1 METFVASVVTVY
13 LLVYQKPQLGH
24 RMVDYK
30 DVQIVLLMCG
40 PLITHLCVCS
50 QNTPMACDFSHHQSA
65 LHRSEMSG
73 RQNLEHLLDMEKAAG
88 TPCAF
93 TYSDCIW

>member
-1 METFVASVVTVY
+1 METFVASFY

-30 DVQIVLLMCG
+30 DMQIVLLMCG
-40 PLITHLCVCS
+40 PLITHLCMCS

-65 LHRSEMSG
+65 LHRT
-73 RQNLEHLLDMEKAAG
+73 RAKCLEGK
-88 TPCAF
+88 T
-93 TYSDCIW
+93 